1 MGNNKSILEKF
12 TATVK
17 GIAETATNAAS
28 QALKAEQPPMRE
40 EDLAALS
47 MPLAGDGF
55 VSDPMLVPPAAAAA
69 PRPRKRAVPRRSAGK
84 ARKATKTAS
93 KKAAAKKAVKKAA
106 RKAAKKS
113 AVARSRNAAKKTAKR
128 TTKSGTR
135 TKKARKAARRSR

>member
-1 MGNNKSILEKF
+1 MGNDKSILEKF
-12 TATVK
+12 TDTVK

-69 PRPRKRAVPRRSAGK
+69 PRPRKRVAPRRSAGK
-84 ARKATKTAS
+84 VRKAAKTAG
-93 KKAAAKKAVKKAA
+93 KKAAAEKAA
-106 RKAAKKS
+106 RKVAKKS
-113 AVARSRNAAKKTAKR
+113 AVARSRTAAKKTAKR
-128 TTKSGTR
+128 TTKSGAR
-135 TKKARKAARRSR
+135 TKKARQAARRSR